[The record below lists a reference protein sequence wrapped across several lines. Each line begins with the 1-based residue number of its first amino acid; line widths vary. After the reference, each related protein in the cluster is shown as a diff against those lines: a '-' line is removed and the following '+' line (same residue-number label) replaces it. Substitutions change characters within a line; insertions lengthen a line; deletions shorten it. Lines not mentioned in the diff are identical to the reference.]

1 MSATVVATIAARP
14 LRWPI
19 FVGIE
24 ILFHLEGLA
33 LRLRAL
39 LGVFRASLDLAA
51 SASIKRQADVARICE
66 QVDLS
71 ERTMPYRTFARVV
84 RSIDVRP

>member
-1 MSATVVATIAARP
+1 MVVATIAARP

-24 ILFHLEGLA
+24 VLFHLKGLHTDSV
-33 LRLRAL
+33 LCWEFF
-39 LGVFRASLDLAA
+39 GASLDLAA
-51 SASIKRQADVARICE
+51 SASIKRQVDVARIYE

-71 ERTMPYRTFARVV
+71 ERTMPYRTFR
-84 RSIDVRP
+84 